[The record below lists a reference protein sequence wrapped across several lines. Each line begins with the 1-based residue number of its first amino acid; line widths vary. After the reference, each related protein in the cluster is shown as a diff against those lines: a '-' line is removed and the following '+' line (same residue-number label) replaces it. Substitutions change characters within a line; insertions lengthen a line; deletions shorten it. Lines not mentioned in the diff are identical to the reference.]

1 MSREGDR
8 DTMVM
13 WSAWELTSNFSKAP
27 MDSTD
32 ITVPETPRITC
43 NNTRD
48 VKEQFDQPGE
58 AWLPH

>member
-1 MSREGDR
+1 MRREGDR

-32 ITVPETPRITC
+32 ITVPDTPRITC
-43 NNTRD
+43 SNAERGHPLERQNFA
-48 VKEQFDQPGE
+48 QHG
-58 AWLPH
+58 